1 MAWVLLWNDNY
12 EEGRHYLP
20 GPQFAL
26 RVTLQLYSAAV
37 ENQWL

>member
-1 MAWVLLWNDNY
+1 MAWVSLWIDNY
-12 EEGRHYLP
+12 EGGRHHLP

-26 RVTLQLYSAAV
+26 RVTLQLYSATV